1 MEGDGKLNGW
11 VVGGALAVGFARR
24 VGESRVLRLAA

>member
-11 VVGGALAVGFARR
+11 VVGGGLGCRLAVTAHAP
-24 VGESRVLRLAA
+24 RLAL